1 MDGCLWKKKLL
12 CQEVRD
18 RGRQQQQV
26 TSVASDV
33 IIVLYFDIHVLYYGE
48 SREQTPTYDS
58 RAVTLF
64 GDLGGAMPQVLV
76 AVVACLCQL
85 HVFM

>member
-1 MDGCLWKKKLL
+1 
-12 CQEVRD
+12 VRD

-33 IIVLYFDIHVLYYGE
+33 IIVLYFDIHVLYCGE

-58 RAVTLF
+58 RVTFF
-64 GDLGGAMPQVLV
+64 GDLGGAMPQV
-76 AVVACLCQL
+76 VVADVVNQQEDIMTHCMIESY
-85 HVFM
+85 HDFHEANA